1 MTSNDSTSSPSNSN
15 NLKLLN
21 EFRECITVLV
31 LLVVARSRSTT
42 LNIGH
47 YDVLDHYEA
56 LYSAQRKPTL
66 ALNALATM
74 FVRNEAV
81 VAVGAVGPAPY
92 DSVYRVITHALEVR
106 GDLPEECEYSEK
118 FLEARPTVPVSS
130 AITPFTALTNSSK
143 EFSSSP
149 YYIRI
154 EQPPTE
160 VKDFK
165 FKDDHH
171 MWGHLLE

>member
-47 YDVLDHYEA
+47 YDVMDHYEA

-74 FVRNEAV
+74 FVRNEEV

-106 GDLPEECEYSEK
+106 GDLPEEWEYSEK

-165 FKDDHH
+165 FKDGHH
-171 MWGHLLE
+171 TWGHLLE

>member
-1 MTSNDSTSSPSNSN
+1 MMSNDSTSSPSNSN

-31 LLVVARSRSTT
+31 LLVVACSRSTT

-66 ALNALATM
+66 ALNVLATM
-74 FVRNEAV
+74 FVRNEEV

-92 DSVYRVITHALEVR
+92 DSVYHVITHALEVR

-118 FLEARPTVPVSS
+118 FLEACPTVPVSS

-149 YYIRI
+149 YYICI

-171 MWGHLLE
+171 TWGHLLK